1 MLTGNN
7 QCPAALAGSR
17 CSDSGDSGKRWE
29 QEKQITLTFSCAF
42 HLRIIPAQLLIRAW
56 NRLHSSKIHKTLIM
70 QKCPNLQQELK
81 YQEFLYPVGKKANTS
96 LRVSLFLNSFK
107 PPTTL
112 HLYAWTHICA
122 PPFSMLFPH
131 GKKNL
136 FVIPCRVRNCA
147 FLVANVTKNLVLAT
161 RISYLVAS

>member
-1 MLTGNN
+1 MCLSLTHHP
-7 QCPAALAGSR
+7 CSAL
-17 CSDSGDSGKRWE
+17 
-29 QEKQITLTFSCAF
+29 
-42 HLRIIPAQLLIRAW
+42 RAW

-70 QKCPNLQQELK
+70 QKCPNLDQQELK

-107 PPTTL
+107 PPSTL

-136 FVIPCRVRNCA
+136 FVILEGIAVGGLMKSVVFILSLEKVWHCLQQLIVRICTR
-147 FLVANVTKNLVLAT
+147 VTKRSVLLSRTSRIHPCPTLVGLIFT
-161 RISYLVAS
+161 Q

>member
-1 MLTGNN
+1 MPCHPSMFQVFRSWRQWEEMGAGKTHHTYIFACLSLTHH
-7 QCPAALAGSR
+7 P
-17 CSDSGDSGKRWE
+17 CS
-29 QEKQITLTFSCAF
+29 L
-42 HLRIIPAQLLIRAW
+42 RAW

-107 PPTTL
+107 MPTTL

-131 GKKNL
+131 GKKKPFCN
-136 FVIPCRVRNCA
+136 PWGHCCES
-147 FLVANVTKNLVLAT
+147 NVFIL
-161 RISYLVAS
+161 SYHLKRSGTVFNNQYELIIV

>member
-1 MLTGNN
+1 MGAGKTDHTYISVYLSLTHH
-7 QCPAALAGSR
+7 PWSAL
-17 CSDSGDSGKRWE
+17 
-29 QEKQITLTFSCAF
+29 
-42 HLRIIPAQLLIRAW
+42 RAR

-107 PPTTL
+107 MPTTL

-131 GKKNL
+131 GKKKPFCNPWGHCCGWTNEIRCFYL
-136 FVIPCRVRNCA
+136 ITWKGLALSSATHSKDLYSRDQEECFA
-147 FLVANVTKNLVLAT
+147 LKNF
-161 RISYLVAS
+161 